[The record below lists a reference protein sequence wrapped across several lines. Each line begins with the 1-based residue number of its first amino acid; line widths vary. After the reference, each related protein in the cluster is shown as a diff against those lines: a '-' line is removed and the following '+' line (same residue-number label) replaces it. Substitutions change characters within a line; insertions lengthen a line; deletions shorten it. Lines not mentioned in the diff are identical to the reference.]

1 MRKVVKFGGS
11 SLASAQQFE
20 KVAEIV
26 HAEASR
32 RYVVPSAPGK
42 RFRKDTKVTDMLY
55 GCYALAEQDED
66 FSENLHQIEERYQEI
81 IDGLSLTLSLEDEF
95 AVIEKNFRA
104 HAGKDYAASRGE
116 YLNGIVMAAY
126 LGYEFVD
133 AAQVV
138 FFKENGEF
146 DAVKTNEVLGERLQN
161 MENAVVPGFYGANPD
176 GSIRTFSRGGSDITG
191 SIVAKAVH
199 ADMYENWTDVSG
211 FLIADPRI
219 IKNPKP
225 IDVITYR
232 ELRELSYMGAT
243 VLHEDAIFP
252 VRKEGIP
259 INIRNTNAP
268 EDKGTLIVE
277 DTCRKPRFTITG
289 IAGKK
294 DFASITIEKAMMN
307 SEVGFC
313 RKVLEVF
320 ENNNISIEHM
330 PSGIDTMTIFVH
342 RDEFEEKEQD
352 VIAGIHR
359 AVEPDFL
366 ELESDL
372 ALIAVVGRGM
382 RATRGTSGRIFAA
395 LAHANVNVKM
405 IDQGS
410 SELNIIIGVRSHD
423 FDAAINAIYDIFV
436 KTMI

>member
-11 SLASAQQFE
+11 SLASAQQFK

-81 IDGLSLTLSLEDEF
+81 IDGLSLTLSLADEF

-199 ADMYENWTDVSG
+199 AGTVFSG
-211 FLIADPRI
+211 KRLVCAGGSCGC
-219 IKNPKP
+219 
-225 IDVITYR
+225 
-232 ELRELSYMGAT
+232 LRKL
-243 VLHEDAIFP
+243 D
-252 VRKEGIP
+252 
-259 INIRNTNAP
+259 
-268 EDKGTLIVE
+268 
-277 DTCRKPRFTITG
+277 
-289 IAGKK
+289 
-294 DFASITIEKAMMN
+294 
-307 SEVGFC
+307 
-313 RKVLEVF
+313 
-320 ENNNISIEHM
+320 
-330 PSGIDTMTIFVH
+330 
-342 RDEFEEKEQD
+342 
-352 VIAGIHR
+352 
-359 AVEPDFL
+359 
-366 ELESDL
+366 
-372 ALIAVVGRGM
+372 
-382 RATRGTSGRIFAA
+382 GRIRLFDCRPEYHPEPGKDRDDHLQRTARAFLYGRVRAA
-395 LAHANVNVKM
+395 
-405 IDQGS
+405 
-410 SELNIIIGVRSHD
+410 
-423 FDAAINAIYDIFV
+423 
-436 KTMI
+436 